1 MNPLALL
8 IFELMKWPGG
18 SLNNNITN
26 RHLWMLV
33 ILLLPPA
40 LLINLGLAP
49 FSSDEPIRVTVA
61 MEMILSGQYFFPTL
75 AGLPYYNKLPL
86 FNWIVAALFQLSGSW
101 HEVVPRLY
109 NVCVLLIYA
118 GVIYLAFRKQLGKQ
132 VASLTALALVTTGD
146 ILFWDSLLGLID
158 ITFSLLMFMMFM
170 AIFAAASK
178 PRPGVYYLAAY
189 LLASLGFM
197 MKGLPSLVFLGLTWI
212 ALAISIRSW
221 KPLLR
226 LNHLYGIFLFLL
238 ILGAYALVYSRYN
251 DPGMYLS
258 IIWRE
263 SSQRTVMNHGWWNTF
278 SHLFTFPF
286 TIGYHFLPWT
296 LWLVVFTL
304 SSARKYVK
312 EQSLLRFLLLT
323 LGINIVLYWTSPEMH
338 PRYLLMLL
346 PLGLALI
353 MGPMLSLKPLNERLL
368 KFLLITGRIFALM
381 ALLSIP
387 SLYLYFIYYQDF
399 TPSPWLF
406 SLLIPAL
413 FLIFLFRKQDIFRT
427 GILIALSVL
436 IIRIAFNLTVLPQRE
451 MHNQDL
457 ALKEAAEE
465 VARATQGKTLYL
477 AWNTQIHEL
486 TLAYFTR
493 ERREI
498 LARHHP
504 EHVPGT
510 WYVSDAPML
519 GKMDRK
525 RIPYEVIQTFPTRY
539 YSKPVTLYLVQIQP

>member
-1 MNPLALL
+1 
-8 IFELMKWPGG
+8 
-18 SLNNNITN
+18 
-26 RHLWMLV
+26 
-33 ILLLPPA
+33 
-40 LLINLGLAP
+40 
-49 FSSDEPIRVTVA
+49 
-61 MEMILSGQYFFPTL
+61 
-75 AGLPYYNKLPL
+75 
-86 FNWIVAALFQLSGSW
+86 VAALFRLSGSW
-101 HEVVPRLY
+101 HEVIPRLY

-286 TIGYHFLPWT
+286 TIGYHFLPWDFMAGRIHAEFSPQVR
-296 LWLVVFTL
+296 L
-304 SSARKYVK
+304 KK
-312 EQSLLRFLLLT
+312 QSLLRFLLLT

-346 PLGLALI
+346 PSGMALI
-353 MGPMLSLKPLNERLL
+353 MGQCS
-368 KFLLITGRIFALM
+368 
-381 ALLSIP
+381 
-387 SLYLYFIYYQDF
+387 
-399 TPSPWLF
+399 
-406 SLLIPAL
+406 
-413 FLIFLFRKQDIFRT
+413 
-427 GILIALSVL
+427 ALS
-436 IIRIAFNLTVLPQRE
+436 R
-451 MHNQDL
+451 
-457 ALKEAAEE
+457 
-465 VARATQGKTLYL
+465 
-477 AWNTQIHEL
+477 
-486 TLAYFTR
+486 
-493 ERREI
+493 
-498 LARHHP
+498 
-504 EHVPGT
+504 
-510 WYVSDAPML
+510 
-519 GKMDRK
+519 
-525 RIPYEVIQTFPTRY
+525 
-539 YSKPVTLYLVQIQP
+539 